1 MGAPKLIPGG
11 PILNPDDP
19 GLLTSA
25 QVRSANQ
32 GDPVYGLSRGDF
44 AKHPGATPKW
54 AINDGLR
61 DAEHRETMARMFIQM
76 PEQER
81 DKFVASCPEETR
93 QLAALLCGVGAG
105 ASGGTGFVDFL
116 LQNIN
121 ESFSEK
127 YQVVESLSD
136 NFVIYL
142 FGQRATPF
150 QYSGMLKNTYQDDQ
164 RVWMV
169 RLYRDVLRG
178 TQLAR
183 RRKLVRLR
191 YDSVIVSGVLLD
203 LNMTIDGSL
212 IDGVPFAF
220 TLMPT
225 QYVIFTPNEGVPTKL
240 STAFTEGSQYELSST
255 SVPNT
260 AQLRVVAPPRGQ
272 LPDGKKRKNER
283 KDNVYDTGDVLRQ
296 KPKVKAKER
305 LKERASGTGKTAV
318 KTDPNVRGGITPTN

>member
-11 PILNPDDP
+11 PSINPDET
-19 GLLTSA
+19 GAATSDA
-25 QVRSANQ
+25 
-32 GDPVYGLSRGDF
+32 VYGKSKGDF
-44 AKHPGATPKW
+44 GKHPAATPKW
-54 AINDGLR
+54 ALNSTGNR

-81 DKFVASCPEETR
+81 SKFVASCPAET
-93 QLAALLCGVGAG
+93 QELAKLLCGVGAG

-116 LQNIN
+116 LQNAQ
-121 ESFSEK
+121 ESFNEK

-136 NFVIYL
+136 NFIIYV

-164 RVWMV
+164 RVWMT
-169 RLYRDVLRG
+169 RLYRDILRG

-191 YDSVIVSGVLLD
+191 YDSVIVSGVLLG

-212 IDGVPFAF
+212 VDGVPFNF
-220 TLMPT
+220 IMMPT

-240 STAFTEGSQYELSST
+240 STAFTEGSQFELSATNVPST
-255 SVPNT
+255 E
-260 AQLRVVAPPRGQ
+260 QLRVTAPPRGQ
-272 LPDGKKRKNER
+272 LPDGKKRKNEIG
-283 KDNVYDTGDVLRQ
+283 DNPYGSATASAPR
-296 KPKVKAKER
+296 KAKEQLKQR
-305 LKERASGTGKTAV
+305 LQTKTKAPE
-318 KTDPNVRGGITPTN
+318 TNSSIRGGIPPKS